1 MIRTRFAGVGRVR
14 LHRLAAG
21 IKHVAIGIGVR
32 PRMLASIVATLLAVP
47 PQGRSYSSPRRW
59 ISS

>member
-1 MIRTRFAGVGRVR
+1 MIRPRFAGVGRMAPASFGGR
-14 LHRLAAG
+14 

-32 PRMLASIVATLLAVP
+32 PRMLAGIVATLLAVP